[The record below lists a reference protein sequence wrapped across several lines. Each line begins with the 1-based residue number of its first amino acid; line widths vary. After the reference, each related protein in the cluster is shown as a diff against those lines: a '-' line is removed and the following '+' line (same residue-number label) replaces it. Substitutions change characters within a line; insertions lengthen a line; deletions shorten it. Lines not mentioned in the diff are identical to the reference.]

1 MTTDQRLEG
10 EHEEDQ
16 EPARTAVDE
25 LSTDRMFHLLQNERR
40 RLTLEYL
47 QGTEG
52 VVDMR
57 DIVENVAA
65 VEYDTEVEQLSSTER
80 QRVYIALYQSHLPKL
95 ADSGVIEYDQSRG
108 WVKRTELADA
118 LDPYLTPERSTDRSE
133 SKESSW
139 GRYYLSAGAIAA
151 ALLAAAWVGLF
162 PGVSGFAIAVLVV
175 AGFVGLALVHSASH
189 QGL

>member
-1 MTTDQRLEG
+1 MTTDQQLEG
-10 EHEEDQ
+10 EREEDQ
-16 EPARTAVDE
+16 EPAKTAVEE

-47 QGTEG
+47 QDTEG

-118 LDPYLTPERSTDRSE
+118 LDPYLTAERSADE
-133 SKESSW
+133 SQPEETSW

-162 PGVSGFAIAVLVV
+162 PGVSGFAIAALVV
-175 AGFVGLALVHSASH
+175 AGFVGLALVHSASP